1 MAINIV
7 REVDDFVEIKNVIIS
22 VSNKAGLEKFV
33 LDLLEINPGIRIFS
47 TGGTFSFIEKFL
59 KGKGT
64 NNLIQVSDYTKQ
76 PETQGGLVK
85 TLDFKIYL
93 GILTEKYNE
102 SHQAD
107 LRRTG
112 AVPIDMV
119 VVNLYPFKETIE
131 KAGTTVEEARAN
143 VDIGGPCMIRAAAK
157 NYLRVAS
164 VVDPDD
170 YEKIISKM
178 KTFNG
183 KIDLETRFELAKKAF
198 THTKNYD
205 ETISNY
211 LLTIPSSKMKECY
224 EIMDAG
230 E

>member
-33 LDLLEINPGIRIFS
+33 LDLFEINPGIRIFS

-143 VDIGGPCMIRAAAK
+143 IDIGGPCMIRAAAK

-178 KTFNG
+178 KNFNG

-211 LLTIPSSKMKECY
+211 LLAIPSLKMKECY